1 MKYSQSFVILQKI
14 VVPLLYAKKLL
25 TLIPNRT
32 DNISQ
37 REEILELGDHIY
49 IGNHMFEVDVVDYQD
64 NNDLTATYFID
75 NVALFDVSR
84 MMFCKGFSQ
93 TAKGRGRKE
102 RKSTSPTDI
111 IRRISFSVR

>member
-1 MKYSQSFVILQKI
+1 M
-14 VVPLLYAKKLL
+14 
-25 TLIPNRT
+25 IPNRT

-84 MMFCKGFSQ
+84 MMFLQIGFLPNSERQRQKGE
-93 TAKGRGRKE
+93 KE
-102 RKSTSPTDI
+102 HKLHRYHQKKLLLS
-111 IRRISFSVR
+111 